1 MALTDD
7 RPATSVPAGVQRRI
21 IRVLTATQVLGGI
34 GVATGVAVSTLAAAS
49 LSGSDAIGGLAQ
61 TSAVLGAALLAVPTA
76 RAAARSGRRT
86 ALMFAYGCGVLG
98 AVVTMTALALGTWPL
113 MLAGLLLFGGGSTAN
128 LAARYAATDL
138 SRPGHSARDLS
149 IVVWATTIGSVAG
162 PNLAAPAGRVGAW
175 FGLPERAGPYALAAL
190 AFGLAALGILAGLR
204 PDPLRLAQ
212 KPEAAGTPGPDRS
225 LGAAWRTLRASR
237 SGRIAVAAIVVSHTA
252 MVSLMSMTPVH
263 LNHGG
268 ADVTVVGIVISLH
281 IAGMFALS
289 PLVGWL
295 ADQLGHLPV
304 LLLGMVQLI
313 AATALAGT
321 SSAHDVGQLSAGLIL
336 LGTGWSC
343 GLVAGSALLT
353 DSVPAERRPSV
364 QGLSDLLMNGGGALG
379 GVLAGAI
386 VMLSSYAVLAGLI
399 AAFVIPMIVVLL
411 LARDSR

>member
-1 MALTDD
+1 MAVIED

-49 LSGSDAIGGLAQ
+49 LSGSDAIGGFAQ

-86 ALMFAYGCGVLG
+86 ALMFAYGCGVVG
-98 AVVTMTALALGTWPL
+98 AVITMTALALGAWPL
-113 MLAGLLLFGGGSTAN
+113 MLVGLLLFGGGSAAN
-128 LAARYAATDL
+128 LAARYSATDL
-138 SRPGHSARDLS
+138 SKPGHSARDLS
-149 IVVWATTIGSVAG
+149 IVVWATTIGSVVG
-162 PNLAAPAGRVGAW
+162 PNLAAPAGRVGGW

-212 KPEAAGTPGPDRS
+212 KLEPASTPAPDRS
-225 LGAAWRTLRASR
+225 LSAAWRALGASR
-237 SGRIAVAAIVVSHTA
+237 SARVAVAAIVVSHTA

-268 ADVTVVGIVISLH
+268 ATMTVVGIVISLH

-313 AATALAGT
+313 AASALAGT
-321 SSAHDVGQLSAGLIL
+321 SSAHDTGQLAAGLIL

-353 DSVPAERRPSV
+353 DSVPAEGRLPV

-379 GVLAGAI
+379 GVLAGAT

-399 AAFVIPMIVVLL
+399 AAFVIPMAIVLF
-411 LARDSR
+411 LARNSR